1 MKGQESIVESVRL
14 KGRGCEASLL
24 LRLQARQVGHDI
36 ADLRFGEDAE
46 HGGHDADGWGGGGDL
61 CAGDFLGF
69 AVGGA
74 EDDLGGVF
82 FVESAREAFAV
93 LEGDGNEAIARSE
106 DGERVQKGFEEV
118 GAVFL
123 AADGFQI
130 GADLAAFLRLDGV
143 AGDAVGTEVI
153 GDEVA
158 AAGDIAAFEEFGVLG
173 LESGEFGL
181 EGFASGSG
189 FENVE
194 LDGGGGFVSR
204 EEVEPLSDDGV
215 VFGCGE
221 Q

>member
-82 FVESAREAFAV
+82 FVEGTGEAFAV
-93 LEGDGNEAIARSE
+93 LEGDGNEAITGGD
-106 DGERVQKGFEEV
+106 DGERVQKRFEEV
-118 GAVFL
+118 WAVL
-123 AADGFQI
+123 GAADGFQI
-130 GADLAAFLRLDGV
+130 GADLAAFFGFDGV
-143 AGDAVGTEVI
+143 AGDAVGTEMI

-173 LESGEFGL
+173 LEGGELGL
-181 EGFASGSG
+181 EAFAGGGG
-189 FENVE
+189 FEDVE
-194 LDGGGGFVSR
+194 LDGGGGFVLR
-204 EEVEPLSDDGV
+204 EEIEPLGDDGV
-215 VFGCGE
+215 VFG
-221 Q
+221 